1 MTENKISLIEFF
13 GFKRHP
19 FSDAY
24 ILSEPFLSDKDRRI
38 AGQGPSFVSYGKSFA
53 VTGPSGAGK
62 STLLQ
67 YILANLDPHYYRPVL
82 IHYGGLMRNGLLR
95 AVADQL
101 GVDAASRNLPLLIKL
116 QKHIMD
122 MTSAANGLFPVIA
135 VDDAQMLE
143 REALLDLCSLIVSPK
158 TKTAAASLI
167 LVGDDTLSQKLELDL
182 MKPIK
187 TRLTAIFRMQPLNEQ
202 ESQDFINFR
211 LQKAEAPKDL
221 FQPDAMAVIA
231 SHCRGNRRQIMNVGT
246 LLMEEACYR
255 QEKMIGSQLILSCD
269 LIDISG

>member
-1 MTENKISLIEFF
+1 MTETKISLIEFF

-38 AGQGPSFVSYGKSFA
+38 AGQGLSFVSYGKSFA
-53 VTGPSGAGK
+53 VNGPSGAGK
-62 STLLQ
+62 STSLQ

-122 MTSAANGLFPVIA
+122 MTSTANGLFPVIA